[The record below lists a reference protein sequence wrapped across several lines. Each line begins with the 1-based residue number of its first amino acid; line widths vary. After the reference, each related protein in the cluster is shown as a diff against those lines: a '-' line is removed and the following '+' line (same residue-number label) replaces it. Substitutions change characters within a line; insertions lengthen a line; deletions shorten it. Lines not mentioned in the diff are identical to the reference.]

1 MAQGPVRA
9 VHWARSGS
17 FLSWPRKYQA
27 RAAASRASGSPI
39 INNSI
44 KTPTYNQHKYIAV
57 DHRGFGL
64 ALAAAGWV
72 SLAPSGQ
79 RGACSACDPLGG
91 ATLLRLAGLGDCI
104 VDIMVIRVFIIAS
117 FCLPRRPHGPYRQ
130 LLRLHRLR
138 RDLGWLQRSFVVCL
152 GPCLSGR
159 GQASSGCEPVQK
171 KFGRAFPFSRRLRRN
186 RATSPDGKSACPCGA
201 PDPQWIFSIL
211 AEKISGSC
219 GGFAGLGVTHH

>member
-1 MAQGPVRA
+1 MRWG
-9 VHWARSGS
+9 RSGS
-17 FLSWPRKYQA
+17 FLSWPRTIHA

-79 RGACSACDPLGG
+79 RGW
-91 ATLLRLAGLGDCI
+91 RLHRRLHGHHPQGLFACI
-104 VDIMVIRVFIIAS
+104 VSIWRIRVFLVATFACLVGRMVLIAS
-117 FCLPRRPHGPYRQ
+117 CFACVVFLATSAG
-130 LLRLHRLR
+130 
-138 RDLGWLQRSFVVCL
+138 SVTSSVVCL
-152 GPCLSGR
+152 GPCLGGR

-186 RATSPDGKSACPCGA
+186 RATSRGGTGACPCGA
-201 PDPQWIFSIL
+201 LGAQPNFSIL